1 MTELTLEVTE
11 AMPESDYHHKLDKE
25 AREFGEHMTHLAE
38 SNYGIATIIMK
49 TRFHTYPFMVD
60 HQTYTRRLSIFY
72 LSSKGI
78 FASSYNGW

>member
-38 SNYGIATIIMK
+38 SNYGIATIVK
-49 TRFHTYPFMVD
+49 GEGGKVDPSTKFKKRTY
-60 HQTYTRRLSIFY
+60 
-72 LSSKGI
+72 
-78 FASSYNGW
+78 